1 MIFMRSNN
9 SIKKRKGFKVTPLSP
24 LSGYRFRI
32 VFLLLCLGL
41 GGLFLRVG
49 WLQVFQSDQL
59 KAKAREVQTIKKSP
73 LGTRRSILDRNGKLV
88 AIDEKRF
95 KLWAHPRY
103 FNFPGDSF
111 QTVRKPVEVAKLL
124 SSPLSKSVKE
134 ILQDIGNYPSGVK
147 LADGLT
153 QEKANEIKK
162 LGISG
167 IDLEAYPQRFYPH
180 GSLFANVVGFLDID
194 RRPQAGLELSLDREL
209 QRLEKKSVLRRG
221 ADGTPLPVGVKRGVF
236 EEDQLSLQLT
246 LDVRL
251 QEVAVQEITKQV
263 KKWNAKKG
271 VVIVM
276 DINTGELL
284 ALASTPSYDPN
295 KYWDYSPSLFKE
307 WSVQELFEPGSTFK
321 PINLA
326 LALEEG
332 VISPN
337 GEINDDGL
345 VTVGGWPLSNWDR
358 KPNGMLTFPEV
369 LQVSSNVGMV
379 KIMNK
384 MDASNYWQW
393 LRRLGID
400 EIPETDL
407 PGAVSG
413 QIKSK
418 QIFVNQPIEPAVAS
432 FGQGFSITPLKLAQL
447 HALIANGG
455 KLVTPHIT
463 KGLKGDYESYLRTPI
478 DSKQVLSPEVTKIV
492 LEWME
497 TVVSFYKESGIE
509 INVPGYRIG
518 GKTGTAQKSQDGL
531 NYDSKICSFVASLPI
546 DNPRYVV
553 LAVIDEPKKQNAY
566 GATVALPVAK
576 KIIETLLVIE
586 QIPPTIERKEHLAIK
601 S

>member
-1 MIFMRSNN
+1 M
-9 SIKKRKGFKVTPLSP
+9 KGFKLKTLSP
-24 LSGYRFRI
+24 LSEDRFKI

-41 GGLFLRVG
+41 GGLFFRVG

-59 KAKAREVQTIKKSP
+59 TNKAREVQTEKKKP

-111 QTVRKPVEVAKLL
+111 GTVRKPEEVAKLL
-124 SSPLSKSVKE
+124 SSPLSKSVNE
-134 ILQDIGNYPSGVK
+134 ILQEFGNYSSGIM
-147 LADGLT
+147 LAEGLT
-153 QEKANEIKK
+153 EEKANEIKK

-167 IDLEAYPQRFYPH
+167 IDLEAYPQRLYPH
-180 GSLFANVVGFLDID
+180 GSLFANVVGFLDLD
-194 RRPQAGLELSLDREL
+194 RRPQAGLELSLD
-209 QRLEKKSVLRRG
+209 QKLRRIEKTSLLRKG
-221 ADGTPLPVGVKRGVF
+221 ADGTPLPIGVQRGVF
-236 EEDQLSLQLT
+236 DQDQLNLQLT

-251 QEVAVQEITKQV
+251 QEVAVKEISKQV
-263 KKWNAKKG
+263 KEWNAKKG
-271 VVIVM
+271 VVMVM
-276 DINTGELL
+276 DIDTGELL

-295 KYWDYSPSLFKE
+295 RYWDYSPSLFKE

-337 GEINDDGL
+337 GEVNDDGL
-345 VTVGGWPLSNWDR
+345 ITVGGWPLSNWDR
-358 KPNGMLTFPEV
+358 RPNGVLTFPEV

-384 MDASNYWQW
+384 LNASNYWQW
-393 LRRLGID
+393 LRQLGID

-407 PGAVSG
+407 PGAVGG

-463 KGLKGDYESYLRTPI
+463 KGLHGEYESYFKTATK
-478 DSKQVLSPEVTKIV
+478 SKQVLSPEVTNTV
-492 LEWME
+492 LGWME
-497 TVVSFYKESGIE
+497 TVVTFYKENGLE
-509 INVPGYRIG
+509 VNVPGYRIG

-531 NYDSKICSFVASLPI
+531 NYNSKICSFVASLPV
-546 DNPRYVV
+546 DDPRYVV
-553 LAVIDEPKKQNAY
+553 LAVIDEPQRPNAY

-586 QIPPTIERKEHLAIK
+586 QIPPSIDRKEHLAIK